1 MDMVKT
7 REVGYGRVLALWK
20 VAAILAFTAAAAL
33 LAGQP
38 IEAQRSVRIVI
49 PEAMPAFDPDVG
61 ERHPG
66 AVAPRA
72 IIFPHEPGDEHTSV
86 ILLNPRH
93 VDIGTLETSLS
104 RLMRSVETGQTQLIV
119 VTDGMV
125 RRGRW
130 RADTGAVA
138 RVFARLKAAPRS
150 DVPRLGYG
158 VMIMTQW
165 PPAGRGG
172 DAW

>member
-1 MDMVKT
+1 MV
-7 REVGYGRVLALWK
+7 RHGRRGRPLPL
-20 VAAILAFTAAAAL
+20 
-33 LAGQP
+33 
-38 IEAQRSVRIVI
+38 
-49 PEAMPAFDPDVG
+49 
-61 ERHPG
+61 
-66 AVAPRA
+66 VAPRA
-72 IIFPHEPGDEHTSV
+72 IIFPNEPGDERTSA

-93 VDIGTLETSLS
+93 VDIETLGTSLS
-104 RLMRSVETGQTQLIV
+104 RLMRSLETGQTQLIV

-138 RVFARLKAAPRS
+138 REFARLKAAPRI
-150 DVPRLGYG
+150 DVPRWGYA

-165 PPAGRGG
+165 PQAGRGG